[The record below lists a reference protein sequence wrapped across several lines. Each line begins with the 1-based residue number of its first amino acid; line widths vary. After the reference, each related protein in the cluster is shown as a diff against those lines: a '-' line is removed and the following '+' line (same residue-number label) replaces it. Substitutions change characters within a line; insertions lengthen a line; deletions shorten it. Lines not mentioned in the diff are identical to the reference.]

1 VFLLPS
7 LLAGILLALALGG
20 SPQRLAA
27 VRFRAAPL
35 VLVALAL
42 QAVLFSRFGDAVSGG
57 VADLLHVVSYGLLA
71 VFGALNVRLRGLA
84 PLLLGML
91 LNAVAILANGGTMP
105 VSRSA
110 AESVG
115 LESGENA
122 NVSVGSA
129 PLDFLG
135 DVFATP
141 AALPLANV
149 FSIGDMLI
157 AVGAIAFVILN
168 SLAPP
173 KQRQPRLAR
182 AVRPLRVPQFRRLL
196 AGRLV
201 SLVGDWLTIAALI
214 SWLYG
219 DSGSTTRVAILL
231 LLRIGPPI
239 LGGSIA
245 AVVVDRAPPRA
256 LAVGVELLRA
266 GAIACAVAGVATDTH
281 LVVYAAVGFSGCCAA
296 LSETLVGT
304 FVPRLL
310 PRDQYEAGN
319 AALGIAQNIAMA
331 LGALGGGL
339 AVASIGPE
347 GALLFDVATFV
358 VAAVLLS
365 GLPTLRAAAARDDE
379 GDPSQL
385 RGFRYLL
392 RSRRLVVLVG
402 AFAAATFATGLANVT
417 LPRLLESDLG
427 LGPGAYGFGFAT
439 LAAGLALG
447 RGAVGFT
454 QVGELGIRWVGIALL
469 GMSVCFVGLGLVEH
483 APTALLLLG
492 AIGFADGTTDVV
504 FDTVVQQES
513 DEAHLGAV
521 FGLASTLY
529 TATMVAAVALGPLA
543 NGVLASGTVVLG
555 GAAFLA
561 LGGAI
566 AFAELRTPAVVRTAP
581 TRGTS

>member
-7 LLAGILLALALGG
+7 LLAGVLLALALGG
-20 SPQRLAA
+20 SPQRLTA

-42 QAVLFSRFGDAVSGG
+42 QAVLFSRFGEALSG
-57 VADLLHVVSYGLLA
+57 VADLLHIASYVLLVVFA
-71 VFGALNVRLRGLA
+71 ALNIRLRGLA
-84 PLLLGML
+84 PMLLGML
-91 LNAVAILANGGTMP
+91 LNAVAILANGGSMP
-105 VSRSA
+105 VSASA
-110 AESVG
+110 AKAVG
-115 LESGENA
+115 LDLGGNV
-122 NVSVGSA
+122 NVSVSSA

-141 AALPLANV
+141 TALPLTNV
-149 FSIGDMLI
+149 FSVGDVLI
-157 AVGAIAFVILN
+157 ALGAIAFVILN
-168 SLAPP
+168 SFAPVSLP
-173 KQRQPRLAR
+173 QHRLAR
-182 AVRPLRVPQFRRLL
+182 AIRPLRVPQFRRLA

-201 SLVGDWLTIAALI
+201 SLVGDWLTIAVLV

-245 AVVVDRAPPRA
+245 AIVVDRVPPRG
-256 LAVGVELLRA
+256 LAVGIELVRA

-281 LVVYAAVGFSGCCAA
+281 LLVYAAVGFSGCCAA
-296 LSETLVGT
+296 FSETLVGT

-310 PRDQYEAGN
+310 SRDQYAAGN
-319 AALGIAQNIAMA
+319 AALGMAQNIAMA
-331 LGALGGGL
+331 IGALGGGL
-339 AVASIGPE
+339 AIASFGPE
-347 GALLFDVATFV
+347 RALLVDVATFV
-358 VAAVLLS
+358 VAALLFS
-365 GLPTLRAAAARDDE
+365 GLPSLRAAVAADDE
-379 GDPSQL
+379 DSHSRL
-385 RGFRYLL
+385 RGLRYLL
-392 RSRRLVVLVG
+392 RRRRLVVLVG

-427 LGPGAYGFGFAT
+427 LGPGGYGFGFAT

-447 RGAVGFT
+447 RGAVAFT
-454 QVGELGIRWVGIALL
+454 QVGELGVRWVGIALL
-469 GMSVCFVGLGLVEH
+469 GMAACFVGLGLVEH

-513 DEAHLGAV
+513 DSSHLGAV
-521 FGLASTLY
+521 FGLSSTLY
-529 TATMVAAVALGPLA
+529 TTTMVAAVALGPLA
-543 NGVLASGTVVLG
+543 NDVVASGTVVFV

-566 AFAELRTPAVVRTAP
+566 AFAELRTPAVVTAP
-581 TRGTS
+581 TRVPG

>member
-7 LLAGILLALALGG
+7 LLVGVLLALALGG
-20 SPQRLAA
+20 SPRRLAA
-27 VRFRAAPL
+27 VKFRAAPL
-35 VLVALAL
+35 VLVSLAL
-42 QAVLFSRFGDAVSGG
+42 QAVLFSRFGETVPEG
-57 VADLLHVVSYGLLA
+57 VADLLHVASYGLL
-71 VFGALNVRLRGLA
+71 VGFGVLNIRLRGIA
-84 PLLLGML
+84 PLVLGLL
-91 LNAVAILANGGTMP
+91 LNAVAILANGGAMP

-115 LESGENA
+115 LDPGGHT
-122 NVSVGSA
+122 NVSIGSA
-129 PLDFLG
+129 TLDLLG
-135 DVFATP
+135 DIFATP
-141 AALPLANV
+141 ASLPLANV
-149 FSIGDMLI
+149 FSVGDVLI

-168 SLAPP
+168 SLPP
-173 KQRQPRLAR
+173 SERREPRLAR

-201 SLVGDWLTIAALI
+201 SLIGDWLTIAALI

-239 LGGSIA
+239 LGGSVA
-245 AVVVDRAPPRA
+245 ALIVDRAPPRG
-256 LAVGVELLRA
+256 LAVAVELLRA

-296 LSETLVGT
+296 LSETLMGT

-310 PRDQYEAGN
+310 PRGQYEAGN
-319 AALGIAQNIAMA
+319 AALGMAQNIAMA
-331 LGALGGGL
+331 IGALGGGL
-339 AVASIGPE
+339 AVASLGPE
-347 GALLFDVATFV
+347 RALLADVATFV

-365 GLPTLRAAAARDDE
+365 GLPSVRAAAAATDD
-379 GDPSQL
+379 DDSSLL

-392 RSRRLVVLVG
+392 RRRRLVVLVG

-427 LGPGAYGFGFAT
+427 LGPGGYGFGFAT

-469 GMSVCFVGLGLVEH
+469 GMAVCFVGLGLVEH

-513 DEAHLGAV
+513 DQAHLGAV

-529 TATMVAAVALGPLA
+529 TTTMVAAVALGPLA
-543 NGVLASGTVVLG
+543 NDVAASGTVVLV
-555 GAAFLA
+555 GAGFLA

-566 AFAELRTPAVVRTAP
+566 AFAELRTPAVVRAAP
-581 TRGTS
+581 ST

>member
-7 LLAGILLALALGG
+7 LLVGVLLALALGG
-20 SPQRLAA
+20 SPRRLAT
-27 VRFRAAPL
+27 VKFRAAPL
-35 VLVALAL
+35 VLVSLAL
-42 QAVLFSRFGDAVSGG
+42 QAVLFSRFGETVPNG
-57 VADLLHVVSYGLLA
+57 VADLLHVASYGLL
-71 VFGALNVRLRGLA
+71 VGFGVLNFRLRGIA
-84 PLLLGML
+84 PLILGLL
-91 LNAVAILANGGTMP
+91 LNAVAILANGGAMP

-115 LESGENA
+115 LDPGGHT

-129 PLDFLG
+129 MLDFLG
-135 DVFATP
+135 DIFATP
-141 AALPLANV
+141 ASLPFANV
-149 FSIGDMLI
+149 FSIGDVLI

-168 SLAPP
+168 SLPP
-173 KQRQPRLAR
+173 SERREPRLAR

-201 SLVGDWLTIAALI
+201 SLIGDWLTIAALI

-239 LGGSIA
+239 LGGSVA
-245 AVVVDRAPPRA
+245 ALIVDRVPPRG
-256 LAVGVELLRA
+256 LAVAVELLRA

-296 LSETLVGT
+296 LSETLMGT

-319 AALGIAQNIAMA
+319 AALGMAQNIAMA
-331 LGALGGGL
+331 IGALGGGL
-339 AVASIGPE
+339 AVASLGPE
-347 GALLFDVATFV
+347 RALLVDVATFV

-365 GLPTLRAAAARDDE
+365 GLPSVRAAAAAADD
-379 GDPSQL
+379 DSSLL

-392 RSRRLVVLVG
+392 RRRRLVVLVG

-427 LGPGAYGFGFAT
+427 LGPGGYGFGFAT

-469 GMSVCFVGLGLVEH
+469 GMAVCFVGLGLVEH

-513 DEAHLGAV
+513 DQAHLGAV

-529 TATMVAAVALGPLA
+529 TTTMVAAVAVGPLA
-543 NGVLASGTVVLG
+543 NDVVASGTVVLA

-566 AFAELRTPAVVRTAP
+566 AFAELRTPAVVRAAP
-581 TRGTS
+581 ST